1 MQSHTKKIIFGVVIF
16 TAIFVGV
23 YSTKDN
29 ISFGSSLSQTGVTA
43 GDVVSGDASALA
55 SGFLSTLLA
64 IQGIKLNTD
73 LFSNQSFGLLA
84 DNTYEL
90 IQPGNEGRPNPFA
103 PIGSD
108 ASLAQGGALNVSAV
122 VPSAVTKTSATF
134 TTTITGAPAKV
145 VMTRW
150 FEYGST
156 PQVASK
162 TALITSGAFSK
173 SVTDLEPGTTYYVRA
188 VVEINKVKYSSPIK
202 SFRTLD
208 LVTGN

>member
-1 MQSHTKKIIFGVVIF
+1 MLGTAIVM
-16 TAIFVGV
+16 AIFVGA
-23 YSTKDN
+23 YSTRDN
-29 ISFGSSLSQTGVTA
+29 ISFGSDLSQTGVTA
-43 GDVVSGDASALA
+43 GDVASGSASSLA

-64 IQGIKLNTD
+64 IQGIKLDTD
-73 LFSNQSFGLLA
+73 LFSDQTFGLLN

-108 ASLAQGGALNVSAV
+108 ASLAQGGAINVSFAV
-122 VPSAVTKTSATF
+122 PNAITKTSATF
-134 TTTITGAPAKV
+134 SATITGAPKNVA
-145 VMTRW
+145 MNRW

-162 TALITSGAFSK
+162 TPLITGGNAFTK

-188 VVEINKVKYSSPIK
+188 VVEINKVKYSSAIK

>member
-1 MQSHTKKIIFGVVIF
+1 MKSHTKKIIFGVVIF
-16 TAIFVGV
+16 TAIVAGT
-23 YSTKDN
+23 YGTKDN
-29 ISFGSSLSQTGVTA
+29 VSFGSDLSQTGVTA
-43 GDVVSGDASALA
+43 GDVASGSASSLA

-73 LFSNQSFGLLA
+73 LFSDQSFGLLT

-108 ASLAQGGALNVSAV
+108 ATLSQGGALNVSFTA
-122 VPSAVTKTSATF
+122 PSAITKTGATF
-134 TTTITGAPAKV
+134 GATITGAPSKV
-145 VMTRW
+145 TMTRW

-162 TALITSGAFSK
+162 TALITGAFTK
-173 SVTDLEPGTTYYVRA
+173 AVTDLEPGTTYYVRA
-188 VVEINKVKYSSPIK
+188 VVEINKIKYSSPIK